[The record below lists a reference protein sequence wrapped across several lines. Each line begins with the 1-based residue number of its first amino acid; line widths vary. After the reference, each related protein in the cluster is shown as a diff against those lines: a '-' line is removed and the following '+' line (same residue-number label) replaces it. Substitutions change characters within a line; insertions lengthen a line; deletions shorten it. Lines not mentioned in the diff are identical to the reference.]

1 MFTLVIGGAAS
12 GKSEYAE
19 AHVETLPGRRLYIA
33 TMEPWD
39 EECRARI
46 ARHQAARAHKR
57 FTTVE
62 CYRNLSQLTVPPDSN
77 VLLECLGNLVANER
91 YGRQGGGVAQA
102 VAGVAHLLRQ
112 CRHVTVVTNEVFSS
126 GEAYQ
131 GDTLS
136 YLRDLAWANRTL
148 ARRADRVVELV
159 CGMPCV
165 WKGTEGCGESWKP
178 WRWHFPCFPRFP
190 CPRFPGKNGICGMRC
205 VPSLWWEG

>member
-91 YGRQGGGVAQA
+91 YGRQGGGVVPVDPVQRQNREAAGRLACLLAQ
-102 VAGVAHLLRQ
+102 
-112 CRHVTVVTNEVFSS
+112 
-126 GEAYQ
+126 
-131 GDTLS
+131 
-136 YLRDLAWANRTL
+136 
-148 ARRADRVVELV
+148 RADRVIRVFCGLPQALKGEL
-159 CGMPCV
+159 P
-165 WKGTEGCGESWKP
+165 
-178 WRWHFPCFPRFP
+178 
-190 CPRFPGKNGICGMRC
+190 
-205 VPSLWWEG
+205 

>member
-112 CRHVTVVTNEVFSS
+112 CRHVTVVTNEVYSS
-126 GEAYQ
+126 
-131 GDTLS
+131 D
-136 YLRDLAWANRTL
+136 LRCHKNQPYISSN
-148 ARRADRVVELV
+148 DR
-159 CGMPCV
+159 
-165 WKGTEGCGESWKP
+165 
-178 WRWHFPCFPRFP
+178 H
-190 CPRFPGKNGICGMRC
+190 I
-205 VPSLWWEG
+205 VPTSNLGNTIFFKCSTI

>member
-77 VLLECLGNLVANER
+77 VLLECLEIWWPMSDMGDRAAAWPRLW
-91 YGRQGGGVAQA
+91 QG
-102 VAGVAHLLRQ
+102 
-112 CRHVTVVTNEVFSS
+112 
-126 GEAYQ
+126 
-131 GDTLS
+131 
-136 YLRDLAWANRTL
+136 
-148 ARRADRVVELV
+148 
-159 CGMPCV
+159 
-165 WKGTEGCGESWKP
+165 
-178 WRWHFPCFPRFP
+178 
-190 CPRFPGKNGICGMRC
+190 
-205 VPSLWWEG
+205 

>member
-46 ARHQAARAHKR
+46 ARNQVARAHKR

-91 YGRQGGGVAQA
+91 YGR
-102 VAGVAHLLRQ
+102 
-112 CRHVTVVTNEVFSS
+112 
-126 GEAYQ
+126 
-131 GDTLS
+131 
-136 YLRDLAWANRTL
+136 
-148 ARRADRVVELV
+148 
-159 CGMPCV
+159 
-165 WKGTEGCGESWKP
+165 
-178 WRWHFPCFPRFP
+178 
-190 CPRFPGKNGICGMRC
+190 
-205 VPSLWWEG
+205 

>member
-148 ARRADRVVELV
+148 ARRADRVVDLV
-159 CGMPCV
+159 CGLPGV
-165 WKGTEGCGESWKP
+165 WQGTEG
-178 WRWHFPCFPRFP
+178 
-190 CPRFPGKNGICGMRC
+190 
-205 VPSLWWEG
+205 

>member
-91 YGRQGGGVAQA
+91 YGR
-102 VAGVAHLLRQ
+102 HRLSNIRQ
-112 CRHVTVVTNEVFSS
+112 NIWHNHDMS
-126 GEAYQ
+126 
-131 GDTLS
+131 
-136 YLRDLAWANRTL
+136 
-148 ARRADRVVELV
+148 LV
-159 CGMPCV
+159 HTSHQ
-165 WKGTEGCGESWKP
+165 KS
-178 WRWHFPCFPRFP
+178 R
-190 CPRFPGKNGICGMRC
+190 
-205 VPSLWWEG
+205 S

>member
-91 YGRQGGGVAQA
+91 YGRPG
-102 VAGVAHLLRQ
+102 
-112 CRHVTVVTNEVFSS
+112 
-126 GEAYQ
+126 
-131 GDTLS
+131 
-136 YLRDLAWANRTL
+136 
-148 ARRADRVVELV
+148 RRR
-159 CGMPCV
+159 GP
-165 WKGTEGCGESWKP
+165 GCGRGSAFAAAVQA
-178 WRWHFPCFPRFP
+178 RHS
-190 CPRFPGKNGICGMRC
+190 GDQ
-205 VPSLWWEG
+205 

>member
-46 ARHQAARAHKR
+46 ARHQVARAHKR

-148 ARRADRVVELV
+148 ARRADQVVELV
-159 CGMPCV
+159 CGLPCV
-165 WKGTEGCGESWKP
+165 WKGTEGWGESWKL
-178 WRWHFPCFPRFP
+178 WRWHFPCSPRFP

>member
-62 CYRNLSQLTVPPDSN
+62 CYRNL
-77 VLLECLGNLVANER
+77 
-91 YGRQGGGVAQA
+91 
-102 VAGVAHLLRQ
+102 
-112 CRHVTVVTNEVFSS
+112 
-126 GEAYQ
+126 
-131 GDTLS
+131 
-136 YLRDLAWANRTL
+136 
-148 ARRADRVVELV
+148 
-159 CGMPCV
+159 
-165 WKGTEGCGESWKP
+165 
-178 WRWHFPCFPRFP
+178 
-190 CPRFPGKNGICGMRC
+190 
-205 VPSLWWEG
+205 